1 MPNIFG
7 KEQHHYKH
15 LMDAKEKKLLDAHN
29 KALALRG
36 RVHDFQALNNP
47 LKASV
52 NDTESAAQAL
62 SYITNNQQAIM
73 AEVEEILYTEF
84 RLPGVIPLKTSGI
97 PEGAKSFAYR
107 VVNRYGKGKFIDN
120 DGKTAPS
127 ATVSQGL
134 VPYTLE
140 YAGIVPEWSIEDA
153 RAAAF
158 GGLALD
164 TETIEAGTVGCM
176 DHIEEVAFVGDAARS
191 FEGLTNST
199 SIPSDTSAKTF
210 ANMSALEMV
219 QFVQNGVTQRISGTK
234 EVFGRNLKMELTLY
248 LPISQAA
255 LLTDTNYAD
264 DASKTVWEYVSVNNL
279 WTTKYTGKPLKLE
292 IVDEF
297 AGAGAGSTDRCL
309 FGFNDAR
316 VMEMGIP
323 IMPRII
329 RTLEQ
334 PFGVIAP
341 MEYKISGLNIKRPT
355 AMEYWDGI

>member
-7 KEQHHYKH
+7 KEQHEYSH
-15 LMDAKEKKLLDAHN
+15 LMDAKERKLLDAHN
-29 KALALRG
+29 KQLALRG
-36 RVHDFQALNNP
+36 MVHDFQALSNP
-47 LKASV
+47 LKAKLS
-52 NDTESAAQAL
+52 DTESAAQAL

-73 AEVEEILYTEF
+73 AEVDEIIYTEF
-84 RLPGVIPLKTSGI
+84 RLPGMIPLKTSGI
-97 PEGAKSFAYR
+97 PEGAASFAYR

-153 RAAAF
+153 RKAAF

-191 FEGLTNST
+191 FEGLTNNSD
-199 SIPSDTSAKTF
+199 IPSDTASKTF
-210 ANMSALEMV
+210 ANSSALEMV
-219 QFVQNGVTQRISGTK
+219 QFIQNGVTQRIIDTK
-234 EVFGRNLKMELTLY
+234 EVFGRNLKIELTVY
-248 LPISQAA
+248 MPIAQAG

-279 WTTKYTGKPLKLE
+279 WTQYTGKPLKLE
-292 IVDEF
+292 IVSEF
-297 AGAGAGSTDRCL
+297 AGAGAGATDRCL

-334 PFGVIAP
+334 AFGVIAP
-341 MEYKISGLNIKRPT
+341 MEYKISGLNVKRPT